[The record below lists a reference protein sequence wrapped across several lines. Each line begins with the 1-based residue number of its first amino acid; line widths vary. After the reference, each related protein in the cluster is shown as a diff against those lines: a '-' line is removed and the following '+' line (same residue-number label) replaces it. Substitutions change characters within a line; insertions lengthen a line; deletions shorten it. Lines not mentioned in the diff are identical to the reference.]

1 MPAADDVARHLDG
14 LVHLDTQRAP
24 TGIDLTVDAVYR
36 TTGPGSLDF
45 GGGEFEE
52 AAREKIAPARQN
64 PDDDYG
70 WWLLD
75 EGAYV
80 VAFNE
85 SLRLAD
91 GQRAVLRPLERTIL
105 AGAHHPV
112 MRLTGD
118 RDPIRTLLTV
128 SDAGCR
134 LKENARLTRIEVQNE
149 AKTGEGR

>member
-1 MPAADDVARHLDG
+1 MLSADDVAQHLDG

-24 TGIDLTVDAVYR
+24 TGIDLTLGAVYR

-45 GGGEFEE
+45 GGGEFDE
-52 AAREKIAPARQN
+52 AACEKLAPVRQN

-75 EGAYV
+75 GGTYV
-80 VAFNE
+80 VTFNE

-91 GQRAVLRPLERTIL
+91 GQRAVLRPLERTVL
-105 AGAHHPV
+105 AGAHHPA

-118 RDPIRTLLTV
+118 RDPMRTLLTV
-128 SDAGCR
+128 PSVGCR
-134 LKENARLTRIEVQNE
+134 LKENARLTRIEVQE
-149 AKTGEGR
+149 RAKTGRSR